1 MVVSFLHL
9 GKHNMKYYRMKLVT
23 LIIIVLSSLP
33 ALAQGVKINIPDSA
47 QNCSPQTAKIEF
59 VEQEYDFGTFQPAGK
74 DSIKSHS
81 FRFVN
86 TGQRPLVIHHVA
98 SGCGCTRPSYTKTPI
113 QPGDSGIVTVNYKG
127 YGQPF
132 GKFRKSVTVYSN
144 DPRSYTR
151 IFIRGELK
159 KYNLKP
165 AL

>member
-1 MVVSFLHL
+1 
-9 GKHNMKYYRMKLVT
+9 MKPAAH
-23 LIIIVLSSLP
+23 IILFLSSLL
-33 ALAQGVKINIPDSA
+33 ASAQGVRKDIPVSL
-47 QNCSPQTAKIEF
+47 QNCTTQNPRITFYER
-59 VEQEYDFGTFQPAGK
+59 EYDFGSFEPVGNNTL
-74 DSIKSHS
+74 KSHS
-81 FRFVN
+81 FRFYN
-86 TGQRPLVIHHVA
+86 TGQKPLVIQHVA
-98 SGCGCTRPSYTKTPI
+98 TGCGCTRPQYPKKPI
-113 QPGDSGIVTVNYKG
+113 LPGDSGIVTVNYKG